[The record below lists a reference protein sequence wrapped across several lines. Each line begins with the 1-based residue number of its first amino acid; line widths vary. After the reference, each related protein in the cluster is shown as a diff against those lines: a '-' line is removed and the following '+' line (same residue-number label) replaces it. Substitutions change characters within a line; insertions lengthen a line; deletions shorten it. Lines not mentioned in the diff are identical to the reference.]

1 MKTFDIISSP
11 LSGANLIEASAGTG
25 KTYTIEGLFVRLVL
39 EKQLPVDQILV
50 VTFTNAATEEL
61 RDRIRNKLLKA
72 RAGFSAGSSD
82 DPLIDSLV
90 KQCDHP
96 KMALQYVHEALINF
110 DQAAIFTIHGFC
122 QRILFEH
129 AFETGNLFDTELITD
144 QSDVLRE
151 VVDDFWRTHFYNAP
165 LEFVNY
171 VSRKI
176 NGPQGFSE
184 LLTKVK
190 AATVKI
196 IPQFGK
202 PTLKNLQPYRKA
214 YQRLKREW
222 PASRESV
229 IQTLKSPSLS
239 GIYYGSLKPDSE
251 TPNLT
256 KRDLKILPLI
266 ESMDRLTDF
275 KSNGFPLFG
284 NFVKFTTNYIRESTR
299 KNQVLPAHSF
309 FDRCEEVYRLGSAL
323 QDEMDHYLL
332 FLKIHLFPYAN
343 AELAERKQRKN
354 IHYFDDLLILV
365 KNALDAKDGNLLA
378 KSVREKYKAALV
390 DEFQDTDDI
399 QYDIFTKL
407 FAIKGHLLFMIG
419 DPKQAI
425 YGFRGADIFSYMKA
439 ARDVASKFTLTK
451 NWRSDPGLITA
462 VNTIFSNVG
471 LPFVFNEIPFERQKA
486 GKSVTPE
493 SKKDDPPLIIWFLD
507 SKTIYGEEKIIN
519 KTDAVQ
525 LIAAAVAEEI
535 CRLITPGPSHVA
547 RGDIAVLV
555 RKNKQ
560 AQLIKQRLSVK
571 GVPSVLYSTGN
582 IFDSHEAMETEKI
595 LISISEPANINSLKA
610 AFVMDMRGGSAEKL
624 VSVNQDHLWWEG
636 QLNRGQEYYRIWHQY
651 GFMRMFRFFMANE
664 NVKERLLS
672 FPDGERRLTN
682 VLHLAEILHH
692 ASIEKNLGITGLVK
706 WLAKQRD
713 PSSARL
719 EEHQLRLESD
729 ENAVKIVTIHKSKGL
744 EYPVVFCPFGWE
756 SAAAGANEI
765 IFHDIQQDMQLT
777 YDLGTES
784 QTKHRV
790 LAQREILAENLRL
803 LYVAL
808 TRAKHRCYLTWGRIN
823 TAETSAMAYLLHGSG
838 VSIGDIQNDD
848 FAGLLKAYLT
858 QKTEAEL
865 FEDLNRLV
873 RRSKGRISLIPLP
886 AASERSYS
894 PPNEPAERLSCRN
907 FWGNIDHTWKISSY
921 SSLVSSQAADIDL
934 PDYDSDPAA
943 VRYSSLPL
951 SGDAYLPEDRRFDN
965 IFSFP
970 GGARAGIFF
979 HDLMEHIDFAV
990 SSLKNIRKMV
1000 GRKLQEHGFEK
1011 EWQKT
1016 ICSVIV
1022 DVLKAGLPPGRKEF
1036 SLSEISLSHR
1046 INEME
1051 FYFPLNPIKP
1061 RTLQKV
1067 FKSESNYRLGSDYP
1081 RKSAKLD
1088 FAPSTGFM
1096 KGFIDMIFYR
1106 QGKFYLVDWK
1116 SNHLGSTLENYTPDS
1131 LQGVMMEN
1139 FYILQYHLYTLAL
1152 YRHLRQ
1158 RKPDFDYETE
1168 FGGVF
1173 YIFFRGVA
1181 ETPHGT
1187 YGVFEDRPP
1196 LSLINRLGETLIP
1209 GY

>member
-1 MKTFDIISSP
+1 

-61 RDRIRNKLLKA
+61 RDRIRNKLLKT
-72 RAGFSAGSSD
+72 RAGFSTGSSD
-82 DPLIDSLV
+82 DPLVDTLV
-90 KQCDHP
+90 KQCGHP

-129 AFETGNLFDTELITD
+129 AFEETGNLFDTELITD
-144 QSDVLRE
+144 QADVLQE
-151 VVDDFWRTHFYNAP
+151 VVDDFWRMHFYNAA

-171 VSRKI
+171 ASRKI

-202 PTLKNLQPYRKA
+202 PALKNLQPYRKA
-214 YQRLKREW
+214 YQRLKRQW

-229 IQTLKSPSLS
+229 IRTLKSPALS
-239 GIYYGSLKPDSE
+239 GTYYGSLKPDSE
-251 TPNLT
+251 APNLT
-256 KRDLKILPLI
+256 KRDMKILPLM
-266 ESMDRLTDF
+266 ESMERLTDF
-275 KSNGFPLFG
+275 KSNGFPLFKD
-284 NFVKFTTNYIRESTR
+284 FVKFTTTYIHESTR
-299 KNQVLPAHSF
+299 KGQTSPTHSF
-309 FDRCEEVYRLGSAL
+309 FDRCEELYQLGSAL

-332 FLKIHLFPYAN
+332 YLKIQLFPFAN
-343 AELAERKQRKN
+343 TELAERKQRKN

-378 KSVREKYKAALV
+378 ESVRKKFKAALV

-407 FAIKGHLLFMIG
+407 FAIKDHLLFMIG

-462 VNTIFSNVG
+462 VNTLFSNVD

-486 GKSVTPE
+486 AKSVTSE
-493 SKKDDPPLIIWFLD
+493 SIKSDHPLIIWFLD

-519 KTDAVQ
+519 KTDAVHV
-525 LIAAAVAEEI
+525 IAAAVAEEI

-555 RKNKQ
+555 RKNRQ
-560 AQLIKQRLSVK
+560 AQLIKQHLSAK
-571 GVPSVLYSTGN
+571 GIPSVLYSTGN

-595 LISISEPANINSLKA
+595 LTSISEPANIANLKA
-610 AFVMDMRGGSAEKL
+610 AYVMDMFGGSAEKL
-624 VSVNQDHLWWEG
+624 VSVDPDQLWWER
-636 QLNRGQEYYRIWHQY
+636 QLNRGQQYYRIWHQY
-651 GFMRMFRFFMANE
+651 GFIRMFRFFMANE
-664 NVKERLLS
+664 NVKARLLS

-682 VLHLAEILHH
+682 VLHLAEVLQH

-756 SAAAGANEI
+756 GAATAANEI
-765 IFHDIQQDMQLT
+765 IFHDIHQDMQLT
-777 YDLGTES
+777 YDLGSES
-784 QTKHRV
+784 QTTHRV
-790 LAQREILAENLRL
+790 LAEREMLAENLRL

-823 TAETSAMAYLLHGSG
+823 TAETSAMAYLLRGSG
-838 VSIGDIQNDD
+838 VSIKDIQNDD

-858 QKTEAEL
+858 QRTEAEL
-865 FEDLNRLV
+865 FEDLNRLAG
-873 RRSKGRISLIPLP
+873 RSKGSISLLPLP
-886 AASERSYS
+886 AASERTYS
-894 PPNEPAERLSCRN
+894 PPKEQAERLSCRN
-907 FWGNIDHTWKISSY
+907 FLGNIDHSWKISSY
-921 SSLVSSQAADIDL
+921 SSLVSTQATDIDM
-934 PDYDSDPAA
+934 PDYDSYPAA
-943 VRYSSLPL
+943 VRRSLLPL
-951 SGDAYLPEDRRFDN
+951 SDDAYLPEDRRFDS

-990 SSLKNIRKMV
+990 SSQKKIREMV
-1000 GRKLQEHGFEK
+1000 GHKLQEYGFDK
-1011 EWQKT
+1011 RWQKT

-1022 DVLKAGLPPGRKEF
+1022 NVLKAGLPPGRKEF

-1046 INEME
+1046 INEVE
-1051 FYFPLNPIKP
+1051 FYFPLNPIEP
-1061 RTLQKV
+1061 RSLQKI
-1067 FKSESNYRLGSDYP
+1067 FNGQSKYHPAPDYP
-1081 RKSAKLD
+1081 RKLAKLD
-1088 FAPSTGFM
+1088 FAPSTGFL
-1096 KGFIDMIFYR
+1096 KGFIDMVFCH

-1116 SNHLGSTLENYTPDS
+1116 SNHLGSVPENYSPDN
-1131 LQGVMMEN
+1131 LRGVMTEN
-1139 FYILQYHLYTLAL
+1139 LYILQYHLYTLAL
-1152 YRHLRQ
+1152 YQLLRQ
-1158 RKPDFDYETE
+1158 RKPNFDYEAE

-1181 ETPHGT
+1181 ETQNGA
-1187 YGVFEDRPP
+1187 YGVFEDRPA
-1196 LSLINRLGETLIP
+1196 LSLINKLGKALIP